1 MKQEEILNAKVSEV
15 LPKDF
20 EIHEELG
27 KGSNNK
33 VFRVTWNGD
42 EVILRTPRRQSDTQ
56 QRGSAKWEYLHTFC
70 ASNIGVAPKL
80 RKAWFSRH
88 AEQHD
93 EVDWPSGLYMVM
105 DYYPYDL
112 EKLIMSNKSRKQALE
127 MSSDIGA
134 QIILKLECLAKNDM
148 FVYDL
153 KPSNIV
159 LNIEGGLDVRI
170 IDYGR
175 DFCELNSPKSKA
187 EVDINTPVLNIISK
201 LTNGESGLMKHIIF
215 AVMLI
220 QLSSTTTR
228 HIYEDRSEHRMSR
241 EERRKINPTAVLAS
255 NLIESM
261 QGRNIKVLRDILRCD
276 EVRSVLKHYH
286 GRRNGGTRRTLQFAT
301 ASVC

>member
-1 MKQEEILNAKVSEV
+1 MNEEDTLNAKVSDV
-15 LPKDF
+15 LPTDF
-20 EIHEELG
+20 KIHEELG

-42 EVILRTPRRQSDTQ
+42 EVILRTPRRRSDTQ
-56 QRGSAKWEYLHTFC
+56 QRGSAKWEYLHTLC

-88 AEQHD
+88 AEQHE
-93 EVDWPSGLYMVM
+93 EVNWPSGLYMVM
-105 DYYPYDL
+105 DYYAYDL
-112 EKLIMSNKSRKQALE
+112 EKFIMSKKSRNQALE
-127 MSSDIGA
+127 KSSDIGA
-134 QIILKLECLAKNDM
+134 QILLKLECLTKNDM

-159 LNIEGGLDVRI
+159 LNVEGGLDVRI

-175 DFCELNSPKSKA
+175 DFCELNSPKCKA
-187 EVDINTPVLNIISK
+187 EVDINTPVLNIVNK
-201 LTNGESGLMKHIIF
+201 LTNGDSELMKHIIF

-228 HIYEDRSEHRMSR
+228 HIYEDRGEHRMSR
-241 EERRKINPTAVLAS
+241 EERREINPIVAPAS

-261 QGRNIKVLRDILRCD
+261 QGKNIKVLRDILRCD

-286 GRRNGGTRRTLQFAT
+286 GRRNGGTKRTLQFAT